1 MNRFAAFIQSK
12 RSATGKSANHER
24 ARGRYL
30 RSGMTAEMAD
40 LLVTMAKILEMSLE
54 ERHSTFEGQA
64 MQAKYR
70 EYYLMAENGFE
81 TIAENRG
88 FPKFKRELDRL
99 SKKAADKAK
108 ELPA

>member
-1 MNRFAAFIQSK
+1 MNRFAAFIQS
-12 RSATGKSANHER
+12 RRNAAGKSASHER
-24 ARGRYL
+24 THRRYL

-54 ERHSTFEGQA
+54 ERRSTFEGQA

-70 EYYLMAENGFE
+70 EYYRMAENDFE
-81 TIAENRG
+81 AIAESRG

-99 SKKAADKAK
+99 SKKAADQAK
-108 ELPA
+108 ELQA